1 MNCNAINSWWRGHV
15 TLRTLHLLSI
25 GQLASL
31 TFAATNFTS
40 SFIANLGVDAPV
52 TQSAFSYFTLALVY
66 GGILLYRRQ
75 RLQVSWYWYLLLGFV
90 DLQGNFLANKAYQ
103 FTSITSVTLLDGC
116 TIAWA
121 LILTRLLLGTR
132 YSPLK
137 LFGAGICMLGL
148 GLLLLSDAEVVG
160 GGGGGVSRP
169 ILGDILVIV
178 GTMFYATMPQMQEYF
193 VKKNDRVE
201 VVCMIGVYGLLVS
214 SIQLSMLELKSLELV
229 KWSTDIILGF
239 VGYAVSCFMFYTL
252 ATFVLKLGGAA
263 MFNLSLLTA
272 DIWAVV
278 FRIFFYQEQVDWLY
292 FLAFAIVVF
301 GLIIYST
308 NEKDPIPLPALE
320 SLNNHGQYQLL
331 DNECV
336 VSRNEAS
343 NSSGVEQI

>member
-31 TFAATNFTS
+31 TFSATNFTS

-169 ILGDILVIV
+169 ILGDIL
-178 GTMFYATMPQMQEYF
+178 EYF

-201 VVCMIGVYGLLVS
+201 VVCMIGVYG
-214 SIQLSMLELKSLELV
+214 LSMLELKSLELV

-278 FRIFFYQEQVDWLY
+278 FRFFFYQQQVDWLY

-308 NEKDPIPLPALE
+308 K
-320 SLNNHGQYQLL
+320 
-331 DNECV
+331 
-336 VSRNEAS
+336 
-343 NSSGVEQI
+343 SSPFNYSTWRAAKRA

>member
-40 SFIANLGVDAPV
+40 SFIKNLGVDAPV

-137 LFGAGICMLGL
+137 LFGAGIC
-148 GLLLLSDAEVVG
+148 
-160 GGGGGVSRP
+160 VSRP
-169 ILGDILVIV
+169 ILGDILVI
-178 GTMFYATMPQMQEYF
+178 EYF

-278 FRIFFYQEQVDWLY
+278 FRIFFYQQQVDWLY

-301 GLIIYST
+301 GLVIYST
-308 NEKDPIPLPALE
+308 NLTFY
-320 SLNNHGQYQLL
+320 SLLL
-331 DNECV
+331 
-336 VSRNEAS
+336 
-343 NSSGVEQI
+343 VEL

>member
-1 MNCNAINSWWRGHV
+1 WWRGHV

-148 GLLLLSDAEVVG
+148 CVCSSMFFFQVFQDLYWAIYLSLLGPCSMLSF
-160 GGGGGVSRP
+160 S
-169 ILGDILVIV
+169 LQNL
-178 GTMFYATMPQMQEYF
+178 EYF

-252 ATFVLKLGGAA
+252 ATFVLKVI
-263 MFNLSLLTA
+263 LLI
-272 DIWAVV
+272 DHFS
-278 FRIFFYQEQVDWLY
+278 FR
-292 FLAFAIVVF
+292 
-301 GLIIYST
+301 
-308 NEKDPIPLPALE
+308 
-320 SLNNHGQYQLL
+320 
-331 DNECV
+331 
-336 VSRNEAS
+336 
-343 NSSGVEQI
+343 

>member
-31 TFAATNFTS
+31 TFSATNFTS

-148 GLLLLSDAEVVG
+148 G
-160 GGGGGVSRP
+160 VSRP

-178 GTMFYATMPQMQEYF
+178 GT
-193 VKKNDRVE
+193 
-201 VVCMIGVYGLLVS
+201 I
-214 SIQLSMLELKSLELV
+214 SMLELKSLELV

-278 FRIFFYQEQVDWLY
+278 FRFFFYQQQVDWLY

-308 NEKDPIPLPALE
+308 K
-320 SLNNHGQYQLL
+320 
-331 DNECV
+331 
-336 VSRNEAS
+336 
-343 NSSGVEQI
+343 SSPFNYSTWRAAKRA